1 MTGPVNGPANDPAP
15 VSFPMWVDAHGATAR
30 TDRAGYLRDLIEQ
43 VLFTAP
49 GERVNRPDFGAGVAQ
64 MVFEPIGPE
73 VAATTQMLVH
83 GSLQQ
88 WLGDVIDVT
97 EVDVLAVEGTLTVA
111 VSYHERISQQPG
123 TVRFAVSGGQP

>member
-1 MTGPVNGPANDPAP
+1 
-15 VSFPMWVDAHGATAR
+15 
-30 TDRAGYLRDLIEQ
+30 
-43 VLFTAP
+43 
-49 GERVNRPDFGAGVAQ
+49 

-111 VSYHERISQQPG
+111 VSYTERISQQPG
-123 TVRFAVSGGQP
+123 TVRFAVSGGP

>member
-1 MTGPVNGPANDPAP
+1 VSDESP
-15 VSFPMWVDAHGATAR
+15 VSFPLWVDAHGATAR
-30 TDRAGYLRDLIEQ
+30 TDRAGHLRDLIEQ

-73 VAATTQMLVH
+73 VAATTQVLVQ

-88 WLGDVIDVT
+88 WLGEVIDVT
-97 EVDVLAVEGTLTVA
+97 SVDVLAEEGTLRVA
-111 VSYHERISQQPG
+111 VSYLERVSRQPG
-123 TVRFAVSGGQP
+123 TIRFAVSGGQP